1 MAFILSQMKKAG
13 EQRGD
18 AQHRRAGDTV
28 LADACRGKGVG
39 SADAI
44 GKGGGWSKVGKV
56 ARRITAVHL
65 MRRLF
70 SRRGGFWEKAAAEDG
85 RGTTEADD
93 GLGEGR
99 GREASSD
106 SAAQAAGVAQ
116 AGGIASPAN
125 GGSAPIK
132 FTADQIDLF
141 GEPVAAKRGPGRPRH
156 VPTPAT
162 RADVFRMAEAGLG
175 QEAIAEYLG
184 VSGPTLRI
192 NYAAELR
199 TKSQTGKRRAARDRK
214 KENNNAT

>member
-65 MRRLF
+65 MRRIYLG
-70 SRRGGFWEKAAAEDG
+70 RAGFWARAAAKDG
-85 RGTTEADD
+85 RGAACGGD

-99 GREASSD
+99 GFELSSD
-106 SAAQAAGVAQ
+106 SATQSAGGEF

-125 GGSAPIK
+125 VGSAPIK
-132 FTADQIDLF
+132 FTAEQIDLF

-175 QEAIAEYLG
+175 QGAIAQYLG
-184 VSGPTLRI
+184 ISCPTLRI
-192 NYAAELR
+192 NYAAQLR
-199 TKSQTGKRRAARDRK
+199 TTSQTGKRRAARDLK
-214 KENNNAT
+214 KGNHND